1 MVATLVLE
9 ASAERRESSSL
20 SWGTKIM
27 KTIPILSQDRPCDGC
42 KKCCEGHLTGV
53 AYGYEFYPGKK
64 CNFIRD
70 NGCGIYDV
78 RPNDPCKT
86 FKCAWKYDLNV
97 PLWMKPDKVGTILV
111 SRYENG
117 FEYYNII
124 ESGEKLSVEI
134 LSWAI
139 QAVVNSKVKNIRYFM
154 NGKWNSISTD
164 PTFIKYFES
173 K

>member
-1 MVATLVLE
+1 
-9 ASAERRESSSL
+9 
-20 SWGTKIM
+20 M

-64 CNFIRD
+64 CNFIRE

-78 RPNDPCKT
+78 RPYNPCKT
-86 FKCAWKYDLNV
+86 FKCGYKYDLNI
-97 PLWMKPDKVGTILV
+97 PSWMKPDKVGLILV
-111 SRYENG
+111 GRYENG

-124 ESGEKLSVEI
+124 ESGGNITVDV

-139 QAVVNSKVKNIRYFM
+139 QIVQEGKTKNIRYFM
-154 NGKWNSISTD
+154 NKKWISISLD
-164 PTFIKYFES
+164 PEFIKYFNERDIMQD
-173 K
+173 